1 MIPRFVTVTL
11 PPIPKQLRAQNRSH
25 WKAKADHLKRY
36 RSDVC
41 NAFKAAMGDMR
52 FERATLSMTLYAD
65 LTKMRLAN
73 GYAPKDIGNLIAAFK
88 SGQDGI
94 VDAGLIPDDSAKYLS
109 YGAVKILGGKAARGR
124 CELIVVVTEVVD

>member
-1 MIPRFVTVTL
+1 MTRSVTVTL

-25 WKAKADHLKRY
+25 WKAKTDHLKRY

-41 NAFKAAMGDMR
+41 KAFKAAMGNMR
-52 FERATLSMTLYAD
+52 FERATLSMTLYVD
-65 LTKMRLAN
+65 LTKMRLSN
-73 GYAPKDIGNLIAAFK
+73 GYAPRDIGNLIAAFK

-109 YGAVKILGGKAARGR
+109 YGEIKILRGKDAGGR
-124 CELIVVVTEVVD
+124 CELVVTVTEVVG